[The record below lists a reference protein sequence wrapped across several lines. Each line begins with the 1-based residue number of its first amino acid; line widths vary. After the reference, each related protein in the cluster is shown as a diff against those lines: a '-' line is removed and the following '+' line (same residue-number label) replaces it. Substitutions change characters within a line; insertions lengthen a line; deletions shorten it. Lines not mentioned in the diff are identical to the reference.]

1 MAGDVDGDAG
11 GDEEVAHDPDDDD
24 AAVAGLDDA
33 FGGGYSGVADLY
45 ELRLTALL
53 HQLVRRRGHKGAAR
67 ELGVNPRTVA
77 ASVKQGMS
85 RRVREALER
94 MLVDRDGE
102 ARDRLED
109 EMEGVKVEVSG
120 VKGRGSRCWKASYG
134 RACCS
139 PRACRP
145 RGCGVLSACGSGWPR
160 RRP

>member
-1 MAGDVDGDAG
+1 MIQVSR
-11 GDEEVAHDPDDDD
+11 
-24 AAVAGLDDA
+24 LT
-33 FGGGYSGVADLY
+33 ADLY

-67 ELGVNPRTVA
+67 ELSVNPRTVA

-94 MLVDRDGE
+94 MLVGRDGE
-102 ARDRLED
+102 ARDRLQD

-120 VKGRGSRCWKASYG
+120 VKERVTVLESELREGLPAPGEQQA
-134 RACCS
+134 
-139 PRACRP
+139 
-145 RGCGVLSACGSGWPR
+145 RGCCVLSAGWPR

>member
-1 MAGDVDGDAG
+1 MDGDAG

-33 FGGGYSGVADLY
+33 FGGGDSGVEDLY
-45 ELRLTALL
+45 ELCLTALL

-120 VKGRGSRCWKASYG
+120 VKGRVTVLESELREGLLLPK
-134 RACCS
+134 
-139 PRACRP
+139 
-145 RGCGVLSACGSGWPR
+145 GVQAQGMR
-160 RRP
+160 RLERRLA

>member
-24 AAVAGLDDA
+24 AAVAGLDDS
-33 FGGGYSGVADLY
+33 FGGGDSGVADLY

-77 ASVKQGMS
+77 ANVKQGMS

-120 VKGRGSRCWKASYG
+120 VKGRVTVLESELREGLLLPK
-134 RACCS
+134 
-139 PRACRP
+139 
-145 RGCGVLSACGSGWPR
+145 GVQAQGMR
-160 RRP
+160 RLERRLA